1 MWDST
6 SIINSPLASFEISQS
21 GYGLFIKYL
30 MAGFLVVFAVSMI
43 LQFCSYLLKNVA
55 ILVGEVEV
63 IQDQHDDVMA

>member
-1 MWDST
+1 
-6 SIINSPLASFEISQS
+6 
-21 GYGLFIKYL
+21 
-30 MAGFLVVFAVSMI
+30 VVFAVSMI